1 MRIATVSNREL
12 SDRKQLILHETI
24 KSFIDTAEPVGSKTL
39 SKTSGLA
46 VSPATIRNDLNELE
60 QEGYLTQVHS
70 SSGRIPTDKGYRLY
84 VDQLMAHGA
93 AAEPVTKALADI
105 QFIGKGIQDIL
116 VDVSELMGNLIDYTA
131 IVVLMKGVS
140 NMIRL
145 PEFRNVEMTQRVLSA
160 LEESKAMLAVLSE
173 YLRTETP
180 KVVIGDEH
188 AIEGLKD
195 CSMVVAPY
203 GADAEPIGM
212 LGVIGPKRMAYDK
225 VVPMVQRISA
235 QINEYLNAGHEPVRS

>member
-1 MRIATVSNREL
+1 MLVVLMNKVGVNCEFLLKIQ
-12 SDRKQLILHETI
+12 DRVDQ
-24 KSFIDTAEPVGSKTL
+24 D
-39 SKTSGLA
+39 
-46 VSPATIRNDLNELE
+46 DLNKISRL
-60 QEGYLTQVHS
+60 LTEKLNGLPFYQ
-70 SSGRIPTDKGYRLY
+70 LN
-84 VDQLMAHGA
+84 DQLV
-93 AAEPVTKALADI
+93 AELVTALPAYQHIVTQLVGEISRLKAFNARNEKL
-105 QFIGKGIQDIL
+105 
-116 VDVSELMGNLIDYTA
+116 
-131 IVVLMKGVS
+131 LMKGVS